1 MTAVSIQPTSP
12 PHLPT
17 QLAASSSKVSPN
29 NAGFQQSRASQSS
42 SIHAHDGQA
51 TPRETPATM
60 APGSELNGTS
70 APVGNP
76 NGEGERFSALAN
88 GTRPEAETTNGND
101 DQRPSSAPGR
111 RNGILESRDDMEP
124 QRPRRPVKPLLL
136 RSKSEYA
143 QRPMDEPEPMEE
155 EIPEW
160 GARHGFEDHYQSED
174 IISQLANS
182 RSYQI
187 DWGPEDVFAQ
197 QQRLGFSANLAFQN
211 WYMYYTDKRHE
222 TTGKPKPLQY
232 ELQDWRQR
240 DRLKTVSAAL
250 AVCLN
255 IGVEPPDQLKTNPGA
270 RLEAW
275 TDPTLPPIQKA
286 LENIGKALQ
295 AQYET
300 LAIRARYKQY
310 LDPSV
315 EETKKFC
322 ISLRRNA
329 KEERVL
335 LHYNGHGVPKPTA
348 SGEIWVFNKNY
359 TQYIPVS
366 LYDLQHWLQA
376 PTIFVWDCSEAGN
389 ILNNYHRFV
398 EKHEEE
404 EEEQFE
410 RDDTYNKINFRP
422 YIHLAACAVKE
433 NLPTNPL
440 LPADLFT
447 ACLTTPIEMALWFF
461 VLQNP
466 LKTNLT
472 PERAKKLPGR
482 LQERRT
488 PLGELNWIF
497 TAITDSIAW
506 TTLPRELF
514 RKFFR
519 QDLMVAAL
527 FRNFLLAQRVM
538 TVYGCHPQSYPP
550 LPDTHQH
557 PLWETWDLA
566 VDMAL
571 AQLPML
577 EKKENEGMDYEYQN
591 STFFTEQLTA
601 FDVYLTR
608 GDAMAQKSP
617 DQLPVLLQVLLSQ
630 QHRVRALILLGR
642 FLDLGPWSVQLAL
655 SIGIFPYVLKLLQS
669 AAAELKP
676 VMVFIWARLI
686 AVDISCQQD
695 LIKDSGYSYF
705 AQILKPSEGLPVV
718 DSDEH
723 KAMCAFILAMLCKDY
738 KNGQQV
744 CNQTDIMSY
753 CLTHLENEEN
763 PLLRQWACLCISQ
776 LWQDLP
782 EAKWRGI
789 RENAYVKLTYLA
801 KDPCCEVRAA
811 VIHAMTTF
819 LGIPDLTEEVARI
832 EESIAWTILD
842 MGNDGSPMVRKEF
855 IIFLSHFIVRF
866 ENKFLVTAFEQLV
879 EEKEYLVFPPQ
890 NDGQEHKMGLH
901 YARPEHRNKDG
912 TIKPTAHGL
921 SHNTVYMACWKLALI
936 LSVDPHPEVQREA
949 TIIIDYVHNALLNS
963 SVGAPAQLVISEI
976 QKRTS
981 RQAHRHTA
989 SGSQRNSLVGVPN
1002 TPPLPSPGLLRRTA
1016 SLLFPSLIGSE
1027 DKSRPTTPSSPA
1039 MQRSPSI
1046 KLASNQVVAPP
1057 EQQDQV
1063 RFAQYNVTHE
1073 PVSGA
1078 FQERDLKKPP
1088 TLPLTSKFLDWSIE
1102 YFREPQMKP
1111 SEADE
1116 PGSTEYNERLWRR
1129 SRNENILRETQPLKQ
1144 MAGSHRWNNQLGIVN
1159 NGAQPAK
1166 MTFHQFEDHLAVA
1179 DDGNTV
1185 YVWDWKKQGRLSKF
1199 SNGNPEGSKISDMK
1213 FINEDDQAFLLTGS
1227 SDGVIRVYR
1236 NYDSDKEIELASSW
1250 RALTQMVP
1258 SNVNSGM
1265 VFDWQQVTGRVLVAG
1280 DVRVIRVWYAAYET
1294 CIMDIPARSGSCVTS
1309 LTSDQMTG
1317 NMFVAGFGDGAVR
1330 VFDTRNR
1337 PQDSMV
1343 RKWKDESDRQWIK
1356 SVHMQRGGQRELLS
1370 ASRNGKVKVWDIR
1383 MDKPL
1388 HSFQTTRDTLRT
1400 ASTHEH
1406 LPVFAVGTSAHTVKV
1421 FNLDGNELSRVEPY
1435 SSFLQQNRSS
1445 PISATAFHPHRPI
1458 LGCAAR
1464 GDHHI
1469 NLFTCK
1475 ESESSQLG

>member
-1 MTAVSIQPTSP
+1 
-12 PHLPT
+12 
-17 QLAASSSKVSPN
+17 
-29 NAGFQQSRASQSS
+29 
-42 SIHAHDGQA
+42 
-51 TPRETPATM
+51 M
-60 APGSELNGTS
+60 ALRSDLNGTS
-70 APVGNP
+70 AP
-76 NGEGERFSALAN
+76 A
-88 GTRPEAETTNGND
+88 AETNGNSSRAQSITNGRSAYDTSSNGD
-101 DQRPSSAPGR
+101 DDARPSSAPGQ
-111 RNGILESRDDMEP
+111 RNGISSSQIRDDMTP
-124 QRPRRPVKPLLL
+124 SRTTRPAKPRLL

-143 QRPMDEPEPMEE
+143 HRAIDEAEPLED

-174 IISQLANS
+174 IISQLAN
-182 RSYQI
+182 
-187 DWGPEDVFAQ
+187 
-197 QQRLGFSANLAFQN
+197 N
-211 WYMYYTDKRHE
+211 WYMYFTDKRHE
-222 TTGKPKPLQY
+222 TTGRPKPIQY

-255 IGVEPPDQLKTNPGA
+255 IGVEPPDQLKTSPGA
-270 RLEAW
+270 KLEAW
-275 TDPTLPPIQKA
+275 TDPTVPPIQKA

-329 KEERVL
+329 KDERVL
-335 LHYNGHGVPKPTA
+335 MHYNGHGVPKPTA

-404 EEEQFE
+404 EDEASE
-410 RDDTYNKINFRP
+410 RDPNYVKTNFRP

-433 NLPTNPL
+433 NLPTNPR

-466 LKTNLT
+466 LKTGLT

-506 TTLPRELF
+506 TTLPRDLF

-538 TVYGCHPQSYPP
+538 TVYGCHPQSYPA

-566 VDMAL
+566 VDTAL

-577 EKKENEGMDYEYQN
+577 EKKESEGIDYEYQN

-738 KNGQQV
+738 KNGQMV

-753 CLTHLENEEN
+753 CLTHLQNEEN

-789 RENAYVKLTYLA
+789 RENAYMKLACLN

-811 VIHAMTTF
+811 MMHAMTTF
-819 LGIPDLTEEVARI
+819 LGIPDLTDEVARI

-855 IIFLSHFIVRF
+855 VVFLSRFVDRF
-866 ENKFLVTAFEQLV
+866 ENKFMVAAYEQLA
-879 EEKEYLVFPPQ
+879 EEKEYLAFPH
-890 NDGQEHKMGLH
+890 NEHGSEPKVGLH
-901 YARPEHRNKDG
+901 GRHDSRNQDG
-912 TIKPTAHGL
+912 STKSAGHGI
-921 SHNTVYMACWKLALI
+921 SHNTVYMALWKLALV

-949 TIIIDYVHNALLNS
+949 TIVVDYVHHALLNS
-963 SVGAPAQLVISEI
+963 AVGSTVQLVMNEI
-976 QKRTS
+976 QR
-981 RQAHRHTA
+981 RAQVLAHRNA
-989 SGSQRNSLVGVPN
+989 ANAIQRNTLVGTPN
-1002 TPPLPSPGLLRRTA
+1002 TQPLPSPGLLRRTA
-1016 SLLFPSLIGSE
+1016 SLLFPSLIGTE
-1027 DKSRPTTPSSPA
+1027 DKSRPTTPTSPA
-1039 MQRSPSI
+1039 LPRSPSLKI
-1046 KLASNQVVAPP
+1046 TPSQLSTPP
-1057 EQQDQV
+1057 EQRDDSTTSS
-1063 RFAQYNVTHE
+1063 QYHTSRE
-1073 PVSGA
+1073 PMSGSY
-1078 FQERDLKKPP
+1078 EKRDLTKSPV
-1088 TLPLTSKFLDWSIE
+1088 LPLKSRFLEWSIE

-1129 SRNENILRETQPLKQ
+1129 ARNENILRETQPLKQ
-1144 MAGSHRWNNQLGIVN
+1144 QAGSHKWNNQLGIVN

-1179 DDGNTV
+1179 DDANTV
-1185 YVWDWKKQGRLSKF
+1185 YVWDWKKQGRLSRF
-1199 SNGNPEGSKISDMK
+1199 SNGNPEGSRISDMK

-1236 NYDSDKEIELASSW
+1236 NYDDEKEVELASAW
-1250 RALTQMVP
+1250 RALTHMVP
-1258 SNVNSGM
+1258 SNINSGM

-1317 NMFVAGFGDGAVR
+1317 NVFVAGFGDGAVR

-1337 PQDSMV
+1337 PQDAMV
-1343 RKWKDESDRQWIK
+1343 RKWKEESDRQWIK

-1406 LPVFAVGTSAHTVKV
+1406 LPVFAVGTSNHTVKM
-1421 FNLDGNELSRVEPY
+1421 FNLDGNELSTVEPY

-1469 NLFTCK
+1469 NLFTCEK
-1475 ESESSQLG
+1475 SEPSFLG

>member
-1 MTAVSIQPTSP
+1 M
-12 PHLPT
+12 
-17 QLAASSSKVSPN
+17 
-29 NAGFQQSRASQSS
+29 
-42 SIHAHDGQA
+42 
-51 TPRETPATM
+51 
-60 APGSELNGTS
+60 
-70 APVGNP
+70 
-76 NGEGERFSALAN
+76 
-88 GTRPEAETTNGND
+88 
-101 DQRPSSAPGR
+101 
-111 RNGILESRDDMEP
+111 
-124 QRPRRPVKPLLL
+124 
-136 RSKSEYA
+136 
-143 QRPMDEPEPMEE
+143 
-155 EIPEW
+155 
-160 GARHGFEDHYQSED
+160 
-174 IISQLANS
+174 
-182 RSYQI
+182 
-187 DWGPEDVFAQ
+187 
-197 QQRLGFSANLAFQN
+197 QN
-211 WYMYYTDKRHE
+211 WYMYFTDKRHE

-255 IGVEPPDQLKTNPGA
+255 VGVEPPDQLKTSPGA
-270 RLEAW
+270 RMEAW
-275 TDPTLPPIQKA
+275 IDPTVQPVSKA

-329 KEERVL
+329 KDERVL
-335 LHYNGHGVPKPTA
+335 FHYNGHGVPKPTS

-389 ILNNYHRFV
+389 ILTNYHRFI

-404 EEEQFE
+404 EAKVAEESSGYDKTVF
-410 RDDTYNKINFRP
+410 KP
-422 YIHLAACAVKE
+422 YIHLAACGAKE

-466 LKTNLT
+466 LKTSLT

-506 TTLPRELF
+506 TSLPRDVF

-527 FRNFLLAQRVM
+527 FRNFLLAQRIM
-538 TVYGCHPQSYPP
+538 LVYGCHPQSYPA
-550 LPDTHQH
+550 LPNTHQH

-577 EKKENEGMDYEYQN
+577 ERKEADGIEYEYQS

-601 FDVYLTR
+601 FEVYLTR
-608 GDAMAQKSP
+608 GDAIAQRPP
-617 DQLPVLLQVLLSQ
+617 DQLPVVLQVLLSQ

-669 AAAELKP
+669 AAVELKP

-686 AVDISCQQD
+686 AVDITCQSD

-705 AQILKPSEGLPVV
+705 AQILKPSELLPVV
-718 DSDEH
+718 DGDEH

-738 KNGQQV
+738 KNGQMV
-744 CNQTDIMSY
+744 CNQTEIMTY
-753 CLTHLENEEN
+753 CLEHLRNQDN
-763 PLLRQWACLCISQ
+763 PLLRQWACLCMSQ
-776 LWQDLP
+776 LWHGLP

-789 RENAYVKLTYLA
+789 RENAHIKLAVLR
-801 KDPCCEVRAA
+801 KDACSEVRAA
-811 VIHAMTTF
+811 MIHAMTTF

-832 EESIAWTILD
+832 EESVAWTVLD
-842 MGNDGSPMVRKEF
+842 MGNDGSPIVRREF
-855 IIFLSHFIVRF
+855 LVFLSHFITRF
-866 ENKFLVTAFEQLV
+866 ESKFLVAAYEHLI
-879 EEKEYLVFPPQ
+879 EEKDYLFFPPQ
-890 NDGQEHKMGLH
+890 DDGTDYKTGLH
-901 YARPEHRNKDG
+901 YTRPENRNSDG
-912 TIKPTAHGL
+912 TIKPSAQGL
-921 SHNTVYMACWKLALI
+921 SHNTVYMACWKHVLI
-936 LSVDPHPEVQREA
+936 LSVDPHPEVQQLASIIVDYMHSALINSNIGAA
-949 TIIIDYVHNALLNS
+949 TQTL
-963 SVGAPAQLVISEI
+963 ISEI
-976 QKRTS
+976 QAKTQ
-981 RQAHRHTA
+981 QAILKQTVSATRR
-989 SGSQRNSLVGVPN
+989 GSLMTGPA
-1002 TPPLPSPGLLRRTA
+1002 TPPLPSPGLLKRTA
-1016 SLLFPSLIGSE
+1016 SYLFQSFIAPPE
-1027 DKSRPTTPSSPA
+1027 DSSRPGTAGSLGPTP
-1039 MQRSPSI
+1039 RSPSVAQI
-1046 KLASNQVVAPP
+1046 PAPP
-1057 EQQDQV
+1057 EQNDQFTSKAV
-1063 RFAQYNVTHE
+1063 YNVAHE

-1078 FQERDLKKPP
+1078 FKERDP
-1088 TLPLTSKFLDWSIE
+1088 TREPKLPLSSGFLEWSIE

-1129 SRNENILRETQPLKQ
+1129 SRNESILRETQPLKQ
-1144 MAGSHRWNNQLGIVN
+1144 FAGTNRWDNQLGILN
-1159 NGAQPAK
+1159 NGAQPAR
-1166 MTFHQFEDHLAVA
+1166 MTFHQFEDHLAVS
-1179 DDGNTV
+1179 DNGNTV
-1185 YVWDWKKQGRLSKF
+1185 NIWDWKKHGRLSRF
-1199 SNGNPEGSKISDMK
+1199 SNGNPPGSKISDMK
-1213 FINEDDQAFLLTGS
+1213 FINEDDQAILLTGS

-1236 NYDSDKEIELASSW
+1236 NYDSDERIELASSW
-1250 RALTQMVP
+1250 RALTDMVP

-1280 DVRVIRVWYAAYET
+1280 DVRVIRVWYAAHET
-1294 CIMDIPARSGSCVTS
+1294 CVMDIPARSGSCVTS

-1317 NMFVAGFGDGAVR
+1317 SMFIAGFGDGAVR
-1330 VFDTRNR
+1330 VFDTRLK
-1337 PQDSMV
+1337 PQESMV
-1343 RKWKDESDRQWIK
+1343 RKWKDDSDRQWIK
-1356 SVHMQRGGQRELLS
+1356 SVHMQRGGQRELVS

-1388 HSFQTTRDTLRT
+1388 RSFQTTRDTLRT

-1406 LPVFAVGTSAHTVKV
+1406 LPVFAV
-1421 FNLDGNELSRVEPY
+1421 
-1435 SSFLQQNRSS
+1435 
-1445 PISATAFHPHRPI
+1445 
-1458 LGCAAR
+1458 
-1464 GDHHI
+1464 
-1469 NLFTCK
+1469 
-1475 ESESSQLG
+1475 

>member
-1 MTAVSIQPTSP
+1 MTLRAGTNGLVSNG
-12 PHLPT
+12 H
-17 QLAASSSKVSPN
+17 N
-29 NAGFQQSRASQSS
+29 
-42 SIHAHDGQA
+42 H
-51 TPRETPATM
+51 
-60 APGSELNGTS
+60 GSNHGS
-70 APVGNP
+70 V
-76 NGEGERFSALAN
+76 NGEPSRFKSQDLSRN
-88 GTRPEAETTNGND
+88 HSPDGHD
-101 DQRPSSAPGR
+101 HRPSTAPGR
-111 RNGILESRDDMEP
+111 KNGFSSSVEMGDNLARQRP
-124 QRPRRPVKPLLL
+124 QRPNKPMLV
-136 RSKSEYA
+136 RSKSDYA
-143 QRPMDEPEPMEE
+143 RPQEQDDSEQDDDD
-155 EIPEW
+155 IPEW
-160 GARHGFEDHYQSED
+160 GARHGFEDHYQSEH
-174 IISQLANS
+174 IITQLAT
-182 RSYQI
+182 
-187 DWGPEDVFAQ
+187 
-197 QQRLGFSANLAFQN
+197 N
-211 WYMYYTDKRHE
+211 WCMYFTDKRHD
-222 TTGKPKPLQY
+222 TTGKPKAPQS
-232 ELQDWRQR
+232 ELHDWRQR

-270 RLEAW
+270 KLEAW
-275 TDPTLPPIQKA
+275 TDPTIPPAQKA

-295 AQYET
+295 SQYET

-322 ISLRRNA
+322 VSLRRNA
-329 KEERVL
+329 KDERVL
-335 LHYNGHGVPKPTA
+335 FHYNGHGVPKPTA
-348 SGEIWVFNKNY
+348 SGEIWVFNKTY

-376 PTIFVWDCSEAGN
+376 PTIYVWDCSEAGN

-404 EEEQFE
+404 EKETAQ
-410 RDDTYNKINFRP
+410 RDPHYEKTAFRP
-422 YIHLAACAVKE
+422 YIHLAACAAKE

-466 LKTNLT
+466 LKTALT

-506 TTLPRELF
+506 TTLPRDLF

-538 TVYGCHPQSYPP
+538 MVYRCHPQSYPQ

-577 EKKENEGMDYEYQN
+577 EKKETDGTEYEYQN

-601 FDVYLTR
+601 FEVYLTR
-608 GDAMAQKSP
+608 GDAVAQKPP
-617 DQLPVLLQVLLSQ
+617 DQLPVVLQVLLSQ

-669 AAAELKP
+669 AATELKP

-695 LIKDSGYSYF
+695 LAKDNGYGYF
-705 AQILKPSEGLPVV
+705 AQILKPTEALPVV

-738 KNGQQV
+738 QNGQMI
-744 CNQTDIMSY
+744 CNQTDIMTY
-753 CLTHLENEEN
+753 CLTHIQNQENH
-763 PLLRQWACLCISQ
+763 LLRQWACLCISQ

-789 RENAYVKLTYLA
+789 RENAYVTLACLT

-819 LGIPDLTEEVARI
+819 LGIPDLTEEVAKI

-842 MGNDGSPMVRKEF
+842 MGTDGSPMVRKEF
-855 IIFLSHFIVRF
+855 LVFLSHFIVRY
-866 ENKFLVTAFEQLV
+866 ESKFLVTAYEQLL
-879 EEKEYLVFPPQ
+879 EEKDYLLFPPQ
-890 NDGQEHKMGLH
+890 DDGHDYKMGLH
-901 YARPEHRNKDG
+901 YARAENRNKDG

-921 SHNTVYMACWKLALI
+921 SHNSVYMACWKHALI
-936 LSVDPHPEVQREA
+936 LSVDPHPDVQRSA
-949 TIIIDYVHNALLNS
+949 TIIIDYMHKALINS
-963 SVGAPAQLVISEI
+963 PVGEQAQSLMREIQRRANRATFKSAATAHQRRSLMSGNGAPVA
-976 QKRTS
+976 
-981 RQAHRHTA
+981 A
-989 SGSQRNSLVGVPN
+989 
-1002 TPPLPSPGLLRRTA
+1002 PLPSPGLLRRTA
-1016 SLLFPSLIGSE
+1016 SLLFQSFVGAE
-1027 DKSRPTTPSSPA
+1027 DKSRPNTPSGSVTSIAPP
-1039 MQRSPSI
+1039 RSPGAP
-1046 KLASNQVVAPP
+1046 LPPDQTFAPP
-1057 EQQDQV
+1057 EQNDSFGTPAAYHTA
-1063 RFAQYNVTHE
+1063 RE
-1073 PVSGA
+1073 PVSGQ
-1078 FQERDLKKPP
+1078 FEERDLTESP
-1088 TLPLTSKFLDWSIE
+1088 TLPLISKFLDWSTE
-1102 YFREPQMKP
+1102 YFREPQMKN

-1116 PGSTEYNERLWRR
+1116 PGSTDYNERLWRR
-1129 SRNENILRETQPLKQ
+1129 QRNETILRETQPLKQ
-1144 MAGSHRWNNQLGIVN
+1144 FAGSHRWNNQLSMVN

-1166 MTFHQFEDHLAVA
+1166 MTFHQYEDHLAVS

-1185 YVWDWKKQGRLSKF
+1185 TLWDWKRQGRLSKF
-1199 SNGNPEGSKISDMK
+1199 SNGNPEGSRISDMK
-1213 FINEDDQAFLLTGS
+1213 FINEDDQAMLLTGS
-1227 SDGVIRVYR
+1227 SDGVIRIYR
-1236 NYDSDKEIELASSW
+1236 NYDSDGDIELATSW
-1250 RALTQMVP
+1250 RALTHMVP

-1265 VFDWQQVTGRVLVAG
+1265 VFDWQQVKGRVLVAG
-1280 DVRVIRVWYAAYET
+1280 DVRVIRVWYAASET
-1294 CIMDIPARSGSCVTS
+1294 CVMDIPARSGSCVTS

-1317 NMFVAGFGDGAVR
+1317 DIFVAGFGDGAVR
-1330 VFDTRNR
+1330 VFDTRMR
-1337 PQDSMV
+1337 PQESMV

-1356 SVHMQRGGQRELLS
+1356 AVHMQRGGQRELMS
-1370 ASRNGKVKVWDIR
+1370 ASRNGKVKIWDIR
-1383 MDKPL
+1383 MDKAL
-1388 HSFQTTRDTLRT
+1388 RSFQTMRDTLHT

-1406 LPVFAVGTSAHTVKV
+1406 LPVFAVGTSTHSVKV
-1421 FNLDGNELSRVEPY
+1421 FNLDGAELSRLEPY
-1435 SSFLQQNRSS
+1435 SSFLQQSRSS

-1469 NLFTCK
+1469 NLFTCEK
-1475 ESESSQLG
+1475 GEPLSLP

>member
-1 MTAVSIQPTSP
+1 MT
-12 PHLPT
+12 LR
-17 QLAASSSKVSPN
+17 
-29 NAGFQQSRASQSS
+29 AG
-42 SIHAHDGQA
+42 
-51 TPRETPATM
+51 T
-60 APGSELNGTS
+60 NGL
-70 APVGNP
+70 VP
-76 NGEGERFSALAN
+76 NGHSHSSNPASINGEPSRFKTQDHSRN
-88 GTRPEAETTNGND
+88 HSPD
-101 DQRPSSAPGR
+101 DHGQRPSSAPGQK
-111 RNGILESRDDMEP
+111 NGLSSSAETRDDVGRQHP
-124 QRPRRPVKPLLL
+124 QRFTKPLLV
-136 RSKSEYA
+136 RSKSDFA
-143 QRPMDEPEPMEE
+143 RPQEQDDSEPGEE

-160 GARHGFEDHYQSED
+160 GARHGFEDHYQSEH
-174 IISQLANS
+174 IITQLAT
-182 RSYQI
+182 
-187 DWGPEDVFAQ
+187 
-197 QQRLGFSANLAFQN
+197 N
-211 WYMYYTDKRHE
+211 WCMYFTDKRHE
-222 TTGKPKPLQY
+222 TTGKPKALQS
-232 ELQDWRQR
+232 ELHDWRQR

-270 RLEAW
+270 KLEAW
-275 TDPTLPPIQKA
+275 TDPTVPPAQKA
-286 LENIGKALQ
+286 LENIGKGLQ
-295 AQYET
+295 SQYET

-322 ISLRRNA
+322 VSLRRNA
-329 KEERVL
+329 KDERVL

-348 SGEIWVFNKNY
+348 SGEIWVFNKTY

-376 PTIFVWDCSEAGN
+376 PTIYVWDCSEAGN

-398 EKHEEE
+398 EKHEDEE
-404 EEEQFE
+404 KETAQ
-410 RDDTYNKINFRP
+410 RDPHYEKTAFRP
-422 YIHLAACAVKE
+422 YIHLAACAAKE

-466 LKTNLT
+466 LPTTLT

-506 TTLPRELF
+506 TTLPRDLF

-538 TVYGCHPQSYPP
+538 MVYGCHPQSYPQ

-577 EKKENEGMDYEYQN
+577 EKKEADGTEYEYQN

-601 FDVYLTR
+601 FEVYLTR
-608 GDAMAQKSP
+608 GDALAQRPP
-617 DQLPVLLQVLLSQ
+617 DQLPVVLQVLLSQ

-669 AAAELKP
+669 AATELKP

-695 LIKDSGYSYF
+695 LAKDNGYAYF
-705 AQILKPSEGLPVV
+705 AQILKPTEALPVV

-738 KNGQQV
+738 QNGQMI
-744 CNQTDIMSY
+744 CNQTDIMTY
-753 CLTHLENEEN
+753 CLTHIQNKDN
-763 PLLRQWACLCISQ
+763 HLLRQWACLCISQ

-789 RENAYVKLTYLA
+789 RENAYVTLACLT
-801 KDPCCEVRAA
+801 KDACCEVRAA

-819 LGIPDLTEEVARI
+819 LGIPDLTEEVAKI

-842 MGNDGSPMVRKEF
+842 MGTDGSPMVRKEF
-855 IIFLSHFIVRF
+855 LVFLSHFIVRF
-866 ENKFLVTAFEQLV
+866 ESKFLVTAFEQLQ
-879 EEKEYLVFPPQ
+879 EEKDYLLFPPQ
-890 NDGQEHKMGLH
+890 DDGHDHKMGLH
-901 YARPEHRNKDG
+901 YARPENRNKDG
-912 TIKPTAHGL
+912 TIKPAAHGL
-921 SHNTVYMACWKLALI
+921 SHNSVYMACWKHALI
-936 LSVDPHPEVQREA
+936 LSVDPHPDVQRSA
-949 TIIIDYVHNALLNS
+949 TVIVDYMHKALINS
-963 SVGAPAQLVISEI
+963 PVGEQAHALMRDIQRRANRATFKSAATAHQRRSLMSGNGAPV
-976 QKRTS
+976 
-981 RQAHRHTA
+981 TA
-989 SGSQRNSLVGVPN
+989 
-1002 TPPLPSPGLLRRTA
+1002 PLPSPGLLRRTA
-1016 SLLFPSLIGSE
+1016 SLLFQSFVGAE
-1027 DKSRPTTPSSPA
+1027 DKSRPSTPSGSVTSMAPP
-1039 MQRSPSI
+1039 RSPG
-1046 KLASNQVVAPP
+1046 ASLPPDQASAPP
-1057 EQQDQV
+1057 EQNDT
-1063 RFAQYNVTHE
+1063 FGAPATYNTARE
-1073 PVSGA
+1073 PISGE
-1078 FQERDLKKPP
+1078 FEERDLTESP
-1088 TLPLTSKFLDWSIE
+1088 TLPLVSKFLDWSTE
-1102 YFREPQMKP
+1102 YFREPQMKN

-1116 PGSTEYNERLWRR
+1116 PGSTDYNERLWRR
-1129 SRNENILRETQPLKQ
+1129 QRNETTLRETQPLKQ
-1144 MAGSHRWNNQLGIVN
+1144 FAGSHRWNNQLGIIN
-1159 NGAQPAK
+1159 NTVQPAK
-1166 MTFHQFEDHLAVA
+1166 MTFHQYEDHLAVS
-1179 DDGNTV
+1179 DEGNTV
-1185 YVWDWKKQGRLSKF
+1185 MVWDWKRQGRLSKF
-1199 SNGNPEGSKISDMK
+1199 SNGNPEGSRISDMR
-1213 FINEDDQAFLLTGS
+1213 FINEDDQAMLLTGS
-1227 SDGVIRVYR
+1227 SDGVIRIYR
-1236 NYDSDKEIELASSW
+1236 NYDSDSEIELATSW
-1250 RALTQMVP
+1250 RALTHMVP

-1265 VFDWQQVTGRVLVAG
+1265 VFDWQQVKGRVLVAG
-1280 DVRVIRVWYAAYET
+1280 DVRVIRVWYAASET
-1294 CIMDIPARSGSCVTS
+1294 CVMDIPARSGSCVTS

-1317 NMFVAGFGDGAVR
+1317 DLFVAGFGDGAVR
-1330 VFDTRNR
+1330 VFDTRLK
-1337 PQDSMV
+1337 PQESMV

-1356 SVHMQRGGQRELLS
+1356 AVHMQRGGQRELMS
-1370 ASRNGKVKVWDIR
+1370 ASRNGKVKIWDIR
-1383 MDKPL
+1383 MDKAL
-1388 HSFQTTRDTLRT
+1388 RSFQTTRDTLRT

-1406 LPVFAVGTSAHTVKV
+1406 LPVFAVGTSTHSVKI
-1421 FNLDGNELSRVEPY
+1421 FNLEGAELSRLEPY
-1435 SSFLQQNRSS
+1435 SSFLQQNRGA

-1469 NLFTCK
+1469 NLFTCEK
-1475 ESESSQLG
+1475 GEPLNLS